1 MTPLQENKL
10 MNAILKAVV
19 KGKGKKAIAIAAKK
33 DRKLG
38 MKVKDMVQS
47 ILGLQSDLQ
56 KIRKSNPVVGFSKR
70 VSVKLGTPITT
81 VITPNDEIQQTVGG
95 VLHTGRVFKT
105 GGPLATGANKLTII
119 SSGCDED
126 ESR

>member
-38 MKVKDMVQS
+38 MKVKDIVNS
-47 ILGLQSDLQ
+47 IFKMQ
-56 KIRKSNPVVGFSKR
+56 KDIDKLDVDPKR
-70 VSVKLGTPITT
+70 LKKFQDILS
-81 VITPNDEIQQTVGG
+81 
-95 VLHTGRVFKT
+95 
-105 GGPLATGANKLTII
+105 
-119 SSGCDED
+119 
-126 ESR
+126 

>member
-38 MKVKDMVQS
+38 MKVKDIVNS
-47 ILGLQSDLQ
+47 IFKMQ
-56 KIRKSNPVVGFSKR
+56 KDIDKLDVDPKR
-70 VSVKLGTPITT
+70 LKKFQDIYS
-81 VITPNDEIQQTVGG
+81 
-95 VLHTGRVFKT
+95 
-105 GGPLATGANKLTII
+105 
-119 SSGCDED
+119 
-126 ESR
+126 

>member
-38 MKVKDMVQS
+38 MKVRDMVQS
-47 ILGLQSDLQ
+47 MLGLQSGLE
-56 KIRKSNPVVGFSKR
+56 KLRKSNPEAAKR
-70 VSVKLGTPITT
+70 ADDIYKELG
-81 VITPNDEIQQTVGG
+81 
-95 VLHTGRVFKT
+95 L
-105 GGPLATGANKLTII
+105 
-119 SSGCDED
+119 
-126 ESR
+126 